1 MMMSSDS
8 ATRSSTMDTPT
19 QVPVFAPP
27 TSLFKNRSFMCLWL
41 AQVFSQLADRVVF
54 IVFLSVIATQY
65 STEERYVSFLYI
77 AFTIPAVLLT
87 AVAGVFVDRWPK
99 KSTLV
104 LTNIIRAF
112 LVLLLPTIAPLG
124 CEWLYGLA
132 FFLSAATQFFVPAES
147 ATIPAIVPKSQ
158 LLQANSLF
166 TTTMMAALIVGFVLG
181 DPLIGLLGLT
191 HVHWALFG
199 LFLLAAVLLA
209 GLTQAEVV
217 SSAFCEVAREN
228 ITTNTLKNKT
238 LACHLTAFLQEMKEG
253 WQFIIGHAV
262 IWQAMLKLA
271 LLFSAVVV
279 MPPVAISFAK
289 AFLYADPAL
298 ATRKF
303 AYLMAFSGVG
313 MGLGAIKVA
322 KPLGNIPQPVLVY
335 SGLAIVGLSLLG
347 MITVPVLI
355 PTREALLW
363 VFPAWQVPVMNI
375 GIEALSVTQR
385 MGASY
390 AWQLLLGIGASLVA
404 IPLQALLHDKI
415 PESLRGKVLG
425 VQFTVLATSST
436 IPSILAGF
444 AVERLGS
451 QLLFA
456 AMALPFI
463 AIAIWGFMQLRKT
476 TDSAT

>member
-1 MMMSSDS
+1 MMMSDS
-8 ATRSSTMDTPT
+8 ATHSSTMDTPT

-54 IVFLSVIATQY
+54 IVFLSVIATSY

-87 AVAGVFVDRWPK
+87 AIAGVFVDRWQK
-99 KSTLV
+99 KTTLV
-104 LTNIIRAF
+104 LTNVVRAL
-112 LVLLLPTIAPLG
+112 LVLLLPAIAPLG

-132 FFLSAATQFFVPAES
+132 FLLSAATQFFVPAES

-166 TTTMMAALIVGFVLG
+166 TTTMMAALIIGFVLG
-181 DPLIGLLGLT
+181 DPLIGWLGLT

-199 LFLLAAVLLA
+199 LFLLAALLLS
-209 GLTQAEVV
+209 GLTHAEP
-217 SSAFCEVAREN
+217 FTPTLCEPTVAN
-228 ITTNTLKNKT
+228 ITDTAPKNRTLT
-238 LACHLTAFLQEMKEG
+238 CHLTAFFQEMKEG
-253 WQFIIGHAV
+253 WQFIIKQTV

-289 AFLYADPAL
+289 AFLYADPAI

-303 AYLMAFSGVG
+303 AYLMAFAGVG

-322 KPLGNIPQPVLVY
+322 KPLSNIPQPVLVY
-335 SGLAIVGLSLLG
+335 SGLGIVGISLLG
-347 MITVPVLI
+347 MITVPWLI
-355 PTREALLW
+355 PTRDALFWQL
-363 VFPAWQVPVMNI
+363 PAWQFPPLHISM
-375 GIEALSVTQR
+375 ESLTVTQR
-385 MGASY
+385 MVASY

-436 IPSILAGF
+436 VPSILAGF
-444 AVERLGS
+444 AVERFGS
-451 QLLFA
+451 QFLFG

-463 AIAIWGFMQLRKT
+463 AVSIWGFTQLRKI
-476 TDSAT
+476 TD